1 MNINKE
7 NIKELLFNFIS
18 SKYPS
23 LVEIK
28 TYELLE
34 DYKVD
39 CIIAIPDINIPIDNS
54 FGRKEVSF
62 NINKEAFEIWVR
74 LETAISILK

>member
-1 MNINKE
+1 MNIDKE

-18 SKYPS
+18 SKYS
-23 LVEIK
+23 GLVEIK
-28 TYELLE
+28 NYELLE

-39 CIIAIPDINIPIDNS
+39 CIMAVPDINIPINNR

-62 NINKEAFEIWVR
+62 TINKEAFEIWVR
-74 LETAISILK
+74 LETAISIL